1 MLNMSLKAKLIFLV
15 NSLLL
20 IAILIGFF
28 SVVFTSK
35 NAVRSEI
42 ESSVRLAQFS
52 IQSGIQK
59 NPELYLF

>member
-1 MLNMSLKAKLIFLV
+1 MDLSKMLNMSLKAKLIFLV

-59 NPELYLF
+59 NP